1 MKPATVVR
9 SAARRALI
17 AVAHDATNSSAA
29 TSILVVAPHP
39 DDETLGCGARI
50 LRARAA
56 DVAVAIVVIG
66 DGSGS
71 HATVA
76 ATDASALRER
86 RSGELAQAAERLGVP
101 LDRVRQLN
109 YADDSFATRVDEI
122 AADLAAAAV
131 EFAADEIYVTCTD
144 EPHPDHS
151 AAGVAVTQAVAGLP
165 SSPRVLEYPIWL
177 WADWPISRRFRN
189 GSGLLRWAALVLTRS
204 VEAVS
209 VGDRQV
215 GKRRALA
222 AYRSQLGEVDLE
234 ATAGDYQ
241 PAPGSVALPVAVVAR
256 AVDGPELFF
265 RSRSMRR
272 R

>member
-17 AVAHDATNSSAA
+17 TVAHDATKSSAA
-29 TSILVVAPHP
+29 TSVLVVAPHP

-56 DVAVAIVVIG
+56 NVAVAIVVIG

-76 ATDASALRER
+76 AADASALRDR
-86 RSGELAQAAERLGVP
+86 RSGELAQAAERLGVAS
-101 LDRVRQLN
+101 DRVRQLN
-109 YADDSFATRVDEI
+109 YADDSFATQVDQI
-122 AADLAAAAV
+122 AADLASAVV
-131 EFAADEIYVTCTD
+131 EFAADEIYVTCAD

-151 AAGVAVTQAVAGLP
+151 AAAVAVRQAVARL
-165 SSPRVLEYPIWL
+165 SSTPRVLEYPIWL

-189 GSGLLRWAALVLTRS
+189 GSGLLRWLALVVTRS

-209 VGDRQV
+209 VSDLQMS
-215 GKRRALA
+215 KRRALA
-222 AYRSQLGEVDLE
+222 AYRSQLGEIDLE
-234 ATAGDYQ
+234 ADGYQ
-241 PAPGSVALPVAVVAR
+241 PAAGSVALPVAVVAR
-256 AVDGPELFF
+256 ALDGPELFL
-265 RSRSMRR
+265 RSRSKGRR
-272 R
+272 